1 MKAGAVGDGLLG
13 GKGSSEGWLAH
24 QRVVGRHCA
33 KHVGRLGFIWGVFRV
48 RGEHI
53 SHMQIYLRISSFV
66 ALRDRDGLPG
76 ASSLPYFFL
85 LLLLLLVVPLLVP
98 FSELLSCSLVKELL
112 RTLLL
117 LV

>member
-1 MKAGAVGDGLLG
+1 M
-13 GKGSSEGWLAH
+13 
-24 QRVVGRHCA
+24 
-33 KHVGRLGFIWGVFRV
+33 
-48 RGEHI
+48 
-53 SHMQIYLRISSFV
+53 

-85 LLLLLLVVPLLVP
+85 LLLLLLVPLLVP

-112 RTLLL
+112 RTLLV